1 MNSQA
6 GYVSSSVGDIREVL
20 ERAGLDSDYGDDVS
34 VRVRLDGDS

>member
-20 ERAGLDSDYGDDVS
+20 ERAGLDSDYGDVS
-34 VRVRLDGDS
+34 VRVKLDGDS